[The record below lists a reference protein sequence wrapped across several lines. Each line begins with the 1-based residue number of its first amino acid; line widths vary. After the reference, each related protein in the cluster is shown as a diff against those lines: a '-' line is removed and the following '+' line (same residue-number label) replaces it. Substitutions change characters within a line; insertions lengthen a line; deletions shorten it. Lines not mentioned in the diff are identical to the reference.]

1 MMICVSIVVNARIL
15 IVSVPFVS
23 QDTLNP
29 NYASRQY
36 IFVNIKH
43 SYTYI
48 INLKHLYN
56 PFLST

>member
-1 MMICVSIVVNARIL
+1 MMICVSIDVNARIL

-36 IFVNIKH
+36 ILLTLNTPIH
-43 SYTYI
+43 I
-48 INLKHLYN
+48 L
-56 PFLST
+56 

>member
-36 IFVNIKH
+36 ILLPLNTPIH
-43 SYTYI
+43 I
-48 INLKHLYN
+48 LNLKHLYN